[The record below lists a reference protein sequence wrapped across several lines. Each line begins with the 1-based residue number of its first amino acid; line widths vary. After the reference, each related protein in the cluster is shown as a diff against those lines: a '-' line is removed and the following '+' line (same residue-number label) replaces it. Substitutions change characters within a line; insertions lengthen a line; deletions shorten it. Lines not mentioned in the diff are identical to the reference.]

1 MTTKTPGEVEPQR
14 RLTKEERE
22 ARKAVRAGKAQAA
35 LLEHQKEQKVFLEN
49 RERLKAERLAR
60 DASMSRSS
68 AKPKG

>member
-22 ARKAVRAGKAQAA
+22 ARVRAGQAQAA
-35 LLEHQKEQKVFLEN
+35 LLEHQKEQKAFLEN

-60 DASMSRSS
+60 DS
-68 AKPKG
+68 K